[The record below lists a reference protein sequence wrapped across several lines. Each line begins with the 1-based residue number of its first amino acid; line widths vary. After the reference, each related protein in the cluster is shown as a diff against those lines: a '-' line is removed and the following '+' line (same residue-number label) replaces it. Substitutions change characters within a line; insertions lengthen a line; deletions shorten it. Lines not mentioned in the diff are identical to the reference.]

1 MYLFYV
7 DESDHGAD
15 PNQRYFVLAGFSVFE
30 RQSWW
35 ISEELDQIAYRFDPA
50 TPGAVELHGSPML
63 QGRDGWKLH
72 PRADREQAM
81 KDALSVLTAS
91 HRGNVAFAVV
101 VDKAAVS
108 PSDPV
113 EVAFEQITTRFDK
126 SLGRMH
132 KRGNTQRGLILFDKS
147 VHEASLQ
154 KMAHEFRTIGHQ
166 WGVLRNL
173 SEVPVFIDSKASRL
187 IQLADL
193 IAYAVFRKWE
203 KSDDRFYSI
212 IADRFDREGS
222 VVHGLHVAD

>member
-7 DESDHGAD
+7 DESGHGAD

-35 ISEELDQIAYRFDPA
+35 ISEELDQIASRFDPA
-50 TPGAVELHGSPML
+50 NPDAVELHGSPML

-81 KDALSVLTAS
+81 KDALTAFTSS
-91 HRGNVAFAVV
+91 HPSNAAFAVV
-101 VDKAAVS
+101 VDKAVVS
-108 PSDPV
+108 PRDPV
-113 EVAFEQITTRFDK
+113 ELAFEQITTRFDK

-132 KRGNTQRGLILFDKS
+132 KRGKTQRGLILFDKS

-154 KMAHEFRTIGHQ
+154 KLARDFRKIGHQ

-212 IADRFDREGS
+212 IADRFDREGGI
-222 VVHGLHVAD
+222 VHGLHVAG

>member
-7 DESDHGAD
+7 DESGHGAD

-35 ISEELDQIAYRFDPA
+35 ISEELEQIACRFDPA
-50 TPGAVELHGSPML
+50 TPDTVELHGSPML

-81 KDALSVLTAS
+81 RDALSVFTAS
-91 HRGNVAFAVV
+91 HPSNVAFAVV

-108 PSDPV
+108 PLDPV

-154 KMAHEFRTIGHQ
+154 KLTREFRRIGHQ
-166 WGVLRNL
+166 WGILRNL

-203 KSDDRFYSI
+203 KSDDRFYAI
-212 IADRFDREGS
+212 IADRFDREGATVPGLC
-222 VVHGLHVAD
+222 VVD

>member
-1 MYLFYV
+1 
-7 DESDHGAD
+7 
-15 PNQRYFVLAGFSVFE
+15 
-30 RQSWW
+30 
-35 ISEELDQIAYRFDPA
+35 
-50 TPGAVELHGSPML
+50 
-63 QGRDGWKLH
+63 
-72 PRADREQAM
+72 M

-113 EVAFEQITTRFDK
+113 EVAFGQITTRFDK

-203 KSDDRFYSI
+203 KSDDRFYPI

>member
-35 ISEELDQIAYRFDPA
+35 ISEELDQIACRFDPA
-50 TPGAVELHGSPML
+50 TSGAVELHGSPML

-108 PSDPV
+108 P
-113 EVAFEQITTRFDK
+113 
-126 SLGRMH
+126 LG
-132 KRGNTQRGLILFDKS
+132 S
-147 VHEASLQ
+147 S
-154 KMAHEFRTIGHQ
+154 
-166 WGVLRNL
+166 
-173 SEVPVFIDSKASRL
+173 
-187 IQLADL
+187 
-193 IAYAVFRKWE
+193 
-203 KSDDRFYSI
+203 
-212 IADRFDREGS
+212 
-222 VVHGLHVAD
+222 